1 MEKQITKTF
10 YGILDLD
17 QHNQNLLY
25 GTASESP
32 TSIAIAMLNKLKW
45 LEDEDA
51 CEEDL
56 STWSLRDIEA
66 LLRPYGYA
74 IAVIPEYVAVILNDS
89 TQTEKF
95 YSGPYYGVK
104 GVSCLIEEEVV
115 MQH

>member
-1 MEKQITKTF
+1 M
-10 YGILDLD
+10 DLD
-17 QHNQNLLY
+17 QQNYNLLY

-32 TSIAIAMLNKLKW
+32 VSIAIAMLNKLKW

-51 CEEDL
+51 YENEEDL

>member
-32 TSIAIAMLNKLKW
+32 ASIAIAMLNKLK
-45 LEDEDA
+45 
-51 CEEDL
+51 
-56 STWSLRDIEA
+56 WSLRDIEA